1 MTDAAAP
8 IRFGTAAYGFR
19 EYGFPEFFEACSRI
33 GAPAV
38 EIDAGWFDEG
48 EANNRVSLDATARE
62 LDQVKDLAAAA
73 GVEVTAIGSGAV
85 VGLAGDVAED
95 RSAEIMKAVDIA
107 EVLGAQVIRVFTEHD
122 FTHSKHYVLTPDRVT
137 DALYETLAVAFNKLG
152 DYLKGKG
159 IRVGI
164 ENHGGTSATGAGLK
178 KLLDMVPHRE
188 IGVTY
193 DPANYAFG
201 GEDPYQALLAVQDRV
216 VYTHWKDVAQ
226 APDNPRGVEYRAFG
240 EGEIDWTPI
249 IGTLLDSFDGI
260 WAIEYERK
268 EASTLENLAEG
279 TRRSKQNLAT
289 VIEQVRNAS

>member
-1 MTDAAAP
+1 M
-8 IRFGTAAYGFR
+8 
-19 EYGFPEFFEACSRI
+19 
-33 GAPAV
+33 
-38 EIDAGWFDEG
+38 
-48 EANNRVSLDATARE
+48 
-62 LDQVKDLAAAA
+62 
-73 GVEVTAIGSGAV
+73 
-85 VGLAGDVAED
+85 VGLAGEVAED

-188 IGVTY
+188 IGVTF

-226 APDNPRGVEYRAFG
+226 APDKPRGVEYRAFG
-240 EGEIDWTPI
+240 EGEIDWSPI

-279 TRRSKQNLAT
+279 TRRSKQNLAA

>member
-1 MTDAAAP
+1 M
-8 IRFGTAAYGFR
+8 
-19 EYGFPEFFEACSRI
+19 
-33 GAPAV
+33 
-38 EIDAGWFDEG
+38 
-48 EANNRVSLDATARE
+48 
-62 LDQVKDLAAAA
+62 
-73 GVEVTAIGSGAV
+73 
-85 VGLAGDVAED
+85 
-95 RSAEIMKAVDIA
+95 
-107 EVLGAQVIRVFTEHD
+107 
-122 FTHSKHYVLTPDRVT
+122 T
-137 DALYETLAVAFNKLG
+137 DALYETLAIAFNKLG

-188 IGVTY
+188 IGVTF
-193 DPANYAFG
+193 DPANSAFG
-201 GEDPYQALLAVQDRV
+201 GEDPYPALLAVQDRV

-240 EGEIDWTPI
+240 EGEIDWSPI
-249 IGTLLDSFDGI
+249 IRTLLDSFDGI

>member
-8 IRFGTAAYGFR
+8 IRFGNAAYGFR
-19 EYGFPEFFEACSRI
+19 EYGFPEFFEVCGRI
-33 GAPAV
+33 GTPAV
-38 EIDAGWFDEG
+38 EIDAGWFEEG
-48 EANNRVSLDATARE
+48 EAKNRVSLDATARE
-62 LDQVKDLAAAA
+62 LDQVKEMATAA

-85 VGLAGDVAED
+85 VGLAGEVAED

-137 DALYETLAVAFNKLG
+137 EALYETLAVAFNKLG

-188 IGVTY
+188 IGVTF

-226 APDNPRGVEYRAFG
+226 APDKPRGVEYRAFG
-240 EGEIDWTPI
+240 EGEIDWSPI

>member
-8 IRFGTAAYGFR
+8 IRFGNAAYGFR
-19 EYGFPEFFEACSRI
+19 EYGFPEFFEASSRI
-33 GAPAV
+33 GTPAV

-48 EANNRVSLDATARE
+48 EANNRVSLDATAQE
-62 LDQVKDLAAAA
+62 LDQVKELATAA
-73 GVEVTAIGSGAV
+73 GVKVTAIGSGAV

-107 EVLGAQVIRVFTEHD
+107 EALGAQVIRVFTEHD

-137 DALYETLAVAFNKLG
+137 DALYETLAIAFNKLG

-178 KLLDMVPHRE
+178 KLLDMVPHQE
-188 IGVTY
+188 IGVTF

-226 APDNPRGVEYRAFG
+226 APDKPRGVEYRAFG
-240 EGEIDWTPI
+240 EGEIDWAPI

-268 EASTLENLAEG
+268 VASTLENLAEG
-279 TRRSKQNLAT
+279 TRRSQQNLAT
-289 VIEQVRNAS
+289 IIEQVRNAS

>member
-8 IRFGTAAYGFR
+8 FRFGNAAYGFR
-19 EYGFPEFFEACSRI
+19 EYGFPEFFEACRRI
-33 GAPAV
+33 GTPAV

-48 EANNRVSLDATARE
+48 EAENRVSLDATAQE
-62 LDQVKDLAAAA
+62 LDQVKELAAAA
-73 GVEVTAIGSGAV
+73 GVKVTAIGSGAV

-137 DALYETLAVAFNKLG
+137 DALYETLAIAFNKLG

-178 KLLDMVPHRE
+178 RLLDMVPHPE
-188 IGVTY
+188 IGVTF

-201 GEDPYQALLAVQDRV
+201 GEDPFQALLAVQDRV

-226 APDNPRGVEYRAFG
+226 APENPRGVEYRAFG
-240 EGEIDWTPI
+240 EGEIDWSPI

-279 TRRSKQNLAT
+279 TRRSKQNLAA